1 MILTKQILIFLTAFS
16 FAFTKTGSEIKNEK
30 GWEKTGKQEVVHLVP
45 GGKIYKMTLRDEP
58 IKFERAEY
66 SVFIPDGVQKIRGV
80 FVHQHGC
87 TMEGRGVATAH
98 DLQYQ
103 AFAKKWHLA
112 VVGPD
117 LYPWP
122 GSGCGDWRD
131 PIEDGSGPTLIKALE
146 RIGELSNHAEM
157 GSAPWLLWGH
167 SGGGYWVL
175 AMLNEYPERI
185 MAAVAYSPAFDPQFP
200 YSEAATKV
208 PLLIRHAGPKDFNNP
223 GVDCWGTSLHTFSKL
238 RSMGGLV
245 SLAYNA
251 GQNHNFT
258 YLRDMA
264 IPFYES
270 VLKQRLPADRSN
282 RLKDMD
288 QTKAWLCDTTTKGE
302 PQIYKAVMF
311 SGDPQTMSW
320 LPDSA
325 CAAKFSKYISTGRVK
340 DVTPPPSPKNVKL
353 KKKDGTLTIN
363 WTAEADIE
371 SGIRC
376 FNFYR
381 NGGLVMRYPPFGDF
395 QSFSTNGDD
404 AIPVVPP
411 PMSATLMWDDIGA
424 KDSIWVTTVNRFDLE
439 SAKTQIRFK

>member
-1 MILTKQILIFLTAFS
+1 MKLTKRVLIFLVIFS
-16 FAFTKTGSEIKNEK
+16 FTCIKTNAEITHKKELEDIK
-30 GWEKTGKQEVVHLVP
+30 DQGLFCSVP
-45 GGKIYKMTLRDEP
+45 GGKIYQVTLRDESF
-58 IKFERAEY
+58 KFERAEY
-66 SVFIPDGVQKIRGV
+66 SVFIPDGVKKIRGV

-117 LYPWP
+117 LFPKPDSNCHEWIHP
-122 GSGCGDWRD
+122 VD
-131 PIEDGSGPTLIKALE
+131 DGSGPALMA
-146 RIGELSNHAEM
+146 GLNTVAKLSGHKELST
-157 GSAPWLLWGH
+157 APWLLWGH
-167 SGGGYWVL
+167 SGGGHWVL

-185 MAAVAYSPAFDPQFP
+185 IAVAGYSPAFDPQFP
-200 YSEAATKV
+200 YSYAAAKV
-208 PLLIRHAGPKDFNNP
+208 PVLIRHAGAGDFNKP
-223 GVDCWGTSLHTFSKL
+223 GIDCWGTALHTFSKL
-238 RSMGGLV
+238 RGMGGMV

-251 GQNHNFT
+251 RQNHNFT
-258 YLRDMA
+258 YLREMI

-270 VLKQRLPADRSN
+270 VLEQRLPSDGSN

-288 QTKAWLCDTTTKGE
+288 QTKAWLCDTITKGV
-302 PQIYKAVMF
+302 PQIYKAVLF

-320 LPDSA
+320 LPDSV
-325 CAAKFSKYISTGRVK
+325 CAVKFSEYISTGRVK
-340 DVTPPPSPKNVKL
+340 DVTPPLSPNNVKL
-353 KKKDGTLTIN
+353 KKKDSALTIN

-381 NGGLVMRYPPFGDF
+381 NGELFMQYPPFGDF

-404 AIPVVPP
+404 AVPVVPP
-411 PMSATLMWDDIGA
+411 PMSVTLVWNDISA
-424 KDSIWVTTVNRFDLE
+424 KDTISLTTVNRFGLE
-439 SAKTQIRFK
+439 SAKAQIKFK